1 MKPKVVIT
9 HWVHP
14 ETIALLSPSC
24 EVIANQTPE
33 TLPREELLQRA
44 RDAAGLM
51 AFMPDR
57 VDAAFLAACPHL
69 QVIAGALRGYDNFD
83 VGACTQRGVWFSIVP
98 DLLAIPTAELAMGLL
113 LNLARRLPEGD
124 AWVRSGRFRGWQPHL
139 YSCGLQNRTVG
150 IVGMGKLGRALA
162 QRLAGFEVRS
172 LYTDPVRLEPER
184 EAALKLEWV
193 EFDRLLTASDYVVL
207 MVPLQPDTLH
217 LVDRAALEKMKAGSF
232 LINVG
237 RGSVVDETAV
247 AEAIAS
253 GQLAG
258 YAADVFEFEDWAR
271 RDRPTDIP
279 KELLADKIHT
289 FFTPHV
295 GSAVDTVRQEISLEA
310 AKNILQALAGE
321 RPQGAIN
328 SPSFAGDSV

>member
-14 ETIALLSPSC
+14 ETIALLSQSC
-24 EVIANQTPE
+24 EVIANQTPD

-44 RDAAGLM
+44 QGAAGLM
-51 AFMPDR
+51 AFMPDL
-57 VDAAFLAACPHL
+57 VDTVFLDACPHL
-69 QVIAGALRGYDNFD
+69 RVIAGALRGYDNFD
-83 VGACTQRGVWFSIVP
+83 IEACTRRGVWFSIVP
-98 DLLAIPTAELAMGLL
+98 DLLAIPTAELAVGLL

-162 QRLAGFEVRS
+162 QRLVGFEVRS
-172 LYTDPVRLEPER
+172 LYTDPVRLPPDR
-184 EAALKLEWV
+184 EEAWKLERV
-193 EFDRLLTASDYVVL
+193 AFDRLLATSDYVVL
-207 MVPLQPDTLH
+207 MVPLQPETLH
-217 LVDRAALEKMKAGSF
+217 LVDREALARMKTGSF

-247 AEAIAS
+247 AAAIAA

-271 RDRPTDIP
+271 QDRPAAIP
-279 KELLADKIHT
+279 EELLADKIHT

-310 AKNILQALAGE
+310 AKNILQVLAGD
-321 RPQGAIN
+321 RPHGAIN
-328 SPSFAGDSV
+328 LPRL